1 MKTSP
6 KLPTPAQLDA
16 YNHEMASALEH
27 LEVGFQSLGRAILH
41 SAQARAAF
49 AMLSLKGRLMQT
61 ESGVEALIARVPA
74 VGPMVAMSMYRATHA
89 DERETYATRPSNID
103 DGPEMSWP
111 SLYPYLDE
119 IGLRPA

>member
-6 KLPTPAQLDA
+6 KLSKPAQLDA
-16 YNHEMASALEH
+16 YNDEMASALEQ
-27 LEVGFQSLGRAILH
+27 LEIGFQSLGRAILH
-41 SAQARAAF
+41 SAQARATF
-49 AMLSLKGRLMQT
+49 AMLSLKGRLLDT

-74 VGPMVAMSMYRATHA
+74 VGPMVAMRMYRATHA
-89 DERETYATRPSNID
+89 NDQETYATRPSNID
-103 DGPEMSWP
+103 DGPEISWP